1 MICKT
6 LRWRFVAWVLLS
18 VTTQMS
24 LARQALAQGMR
35 DPTIP
40 PTAALP
46 APPASSALGTAETL
60 SSLSVI
66 VRDGKSFVVVGTR
79 LYAQGQMLGQARIER
94 ITETEIWLREGKQLR
109 KVQLFSG
116 VTRRV
121 ASGVSVNPVRP

>member
-1 MICKT
+1 MTCKT
-6 LRWRFVAWVLLS
+6 PAWQFVIWVMLS
-18 VTTQMS
+18 VTMQMS
-24 LARQALAQGMR
+24 LAGQALAQSMR

-46 APPASSALGTAETL
+46 AQPASGAQGTAETL
-60 SSLSVI
+60 GSLSVI
-66 VRDGKSFVVVGTR
+66 VRDGRSYVVMGTR

-94 ITETEIWLREGKQLR
+94 IAETEIWLREGKQLR

-121 ASGVSVNPVRP
+121 AFGVAITPMRP

>member
-1 MICKT
+1 MTGKT
-6 LRWRFVAWVLLS
+6 PTWRFVIWVMLS
-18 VTTQMS
+18 VTMQMS
-24 LARQALAQGMR
+24 LAGQALAQSLR

-46 APPASSALGTAETL
+46 AQPASSASGAAEALGP
-60 SSLSVI
+60 LSVI
-66 VRDGKSFVVVGTR
+66 VRDGRSFVVMGTR

-94 ITETEIWLREGKQLR
+94 IAETEIWLREGKQLR

-121 ASGVSVNPVRP
+121 ASGVAIIPMRP